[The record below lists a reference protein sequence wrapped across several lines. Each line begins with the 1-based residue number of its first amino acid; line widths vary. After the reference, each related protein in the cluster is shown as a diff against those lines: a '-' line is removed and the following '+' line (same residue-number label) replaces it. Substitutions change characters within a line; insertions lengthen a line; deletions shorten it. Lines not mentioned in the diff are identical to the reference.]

1 MKKLLNT
8 PNILTIIR
16 MIFVPVFIVLMLY
29 VSRIA
34 ACVVFVVAS
43 LTDWLDG
50 YLARKNNEITNFG
63 KFMDP
68 LADKMLVTSALVC
81 FVGLGWMPA
90 WVAMIVIGR
99 DLAVDGLRM
108 VAASRNIVMAAGW
121 SGKVKTAVTMV
132 LIPVMLVF
140 GEAGVGILTI
150 NNISALIIVAL
161 NIISMVDY
169 FMKNGKVILE

>member
-16 MIFVPVFIVLMLY
+16 MIFVPVFIVLLLY

-34 ACVVFVVAS
+34 ACVVFVLAS

>member
-16 MIFVPVFIVLMLY
+16 MIFVPVFILLLLY

-34 ACVVFVVAS
+34 ACAVFVLAS

-81 FVGLGWMPA
+81 FVGLGWIPA

-140 GEAGVGILTI
+140 GETGVGILTI

>member
-16 MIFVPVFIVLMLY
+16 MIFVPVFILLLLY

-34 ACVVFVVAS
+34 ACAVFVLAS

-108 VAASRNIVMAAGW
+108 LAASRNIVMAAGW

>member
-16 MIFVPVFIVLMLY
+16 MIFVPVFIVLLLY
-29 VSRIA
+29 VNRIA
-34 ACVVFVVAS
+34 ACAVFVAAS

-108 VAASRNIVMAAGW
+108 LAASRNIVMAAGIT
-121 SGKVKTAVTMV
+121 GKVKTAVTMC
-132 LIPVMLVF
+132 LIPAMMII
-140 GEAGVGILTI
+140 GEIGIGIVTL
-150 NNISALIIVAL
+150 NNISALIIVML

>member
-108 VAASRNIVMAAGW
+108 VAASRNIVLAAGW
-121 SGKVKTAVTMV
+121 SGKVKTAGTMV

>member
-1 MKKLLNT
+1 MNT

-16 MIFVPVFIVLMLY
+16 MIFVPVFILLLLY

-34 ACVVFVVAS
+34 ACAVFVLAS

-81 FVGLGWMPA
+81 FVGLGWIPA

-140 GEAGVGILTI
+140 GETGVGILTI

>member
-16 MIFVPVFIVLMLY
+16 MIFVPVFIVLLLY

-108 VAASRNIVMAAGW
+108 LAASRNIVMAAGW

>member
-1 MKKLLNT
+1 MKKFLNT

-16 MIFVPVFIVLMLY
+16 MIFVPVFIVLLLY

-81 FVGLGWMPA
+81 FVGLCWMPA

>member
-1 MKKLLNT
+1 MKKLINV
-8 PNILTIIR
+8 PNILTIVR
-16 MIFVPVFIVLMLY
+16 MALVPVFIALALTGANTGAVI
-29 VSRIA
+29 VFIA
-34 ACVVFVVAS
+34 AS

-50 YLARKNNEITNFG
+50 YLARKDNEITNFG

-81 FVGLGWMPA
+81 FVGLGALPA
-90 WVAMIVIGR
+90 WAAMIVIGR

-108 VAASRNIVMAAGW
+108 VAASRSIVMAAGW

-140 GEAGVGILTI
+140 GEAGAGIFTV
-150 NNISALIIVAL
+150 NNISALIIAAL

-169 FMKNGKVILE
+169 FKKNGKVILE

>member
-1 MKKLLNT
+1 MKKLLNV
-8 PNILTIIR
+8 PNILTIVRIAL
-16 MIFVPVFIVLMLY
+16 VPVFIACTLCGARVAA
-29 VSRIA
+29 VVIFIA
-34 ACVVFVVAS
+34 AS

-50 YLARKNNEITNFG
+50 YLARRNNEITNFG

-81 FVGLGWMPA
+81 LVGLGSLPA
-90 WVAMIVIGR
+90 WAAMIVIGR

-108 VAASRNIVMAAGW
+108 VAASRSVVMAAGR

-132 LIPVMLVF
+132 LIPFMIVF
-140 GEAGVGILTI
+140 GEAGIGVFTVSSV
-150 NNISALIIVAL
+150 SALVIAAL

-169 FMKNGKVILE
+169 FKKNGKVILE

>member
-16 MIFVPVFIVLMLY
+16 MIFVPVVIVLLLY

-169 FMKNGKVILE
+169 FKKNGKVILE

>member
-1 MKKLLNT
+1 MKKLLNV
-8 PNILTIIR
+8 PNILTIVR
-16 MIFVPVFIVLMLY
+16 MVLVPVYIALALTGAKVGAVIVFI
-29 VSRIA
+29 A
-34 ACVVFVVAS
+34 AS

-81 FVGLGWMPA
+81 FVGLGALPA
-90 WVAMIVIGR
+90 WAAMIVIGR
-99 DLAVDGLRM
+99 DLAMDGLRM
-108 VAASRNIVMAAGW
+108 VAASRNIVMAAGR

-140 GEAGVGILTI
+140 GEAGVGIFTI
-150 NNISALIIVAL
+150 NNISTLIIVAL

-169 FMKNGKVILE
+169 FKKNGKVFLE